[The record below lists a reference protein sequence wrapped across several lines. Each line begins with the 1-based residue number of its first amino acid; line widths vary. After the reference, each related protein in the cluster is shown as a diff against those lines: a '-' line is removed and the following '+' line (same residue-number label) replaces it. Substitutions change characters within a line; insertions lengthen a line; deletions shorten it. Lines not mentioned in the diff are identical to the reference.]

1 MLRFSYKT
9 LSLAALVAASAVS
22 FGAQEASA
30 ESLSEAFAAAY
41 STNPTLSAARAG
53 LRATDE
59 GVPAARAGQ
68 RPSLSATATG
78 QVNETDR
85 QNAPSDTSFPLTL
98 SLNASQTLY
107 DGGRTRNAIDG
118 AISDVSAG
126 RANLLATE
134 QAVLLQVVTTYMDV
148 RRDQQ
153 FIALA
158 QNNVRLIREQL
169 RAAEDRFAVGEVTR
183 TDVSQARARLAE
195 ARAALAQQ
203 EGALVRS
210 MQAYR
215 RVVGNPPGALQEP
228 PILPPSPETLEQ
240 AIQEAMDY
248 HPDIQTAQFVE
259 EGARSDVKAA
269 QGALLPTVTLSGSVT
284 LNENQPFRNN
294 STVGVIQ
301 LQANIPIYQGGGEYA
316 EIRRTREVVS
326 QRMSQIHEATREI
339 REAVENAWS
348 DLQVS
353 RIAIRAGRQQVSAAQ
368 LAYEGVKEEA
378 KLGARTT
385 IDVLD
390 AEQELLDAR
399 TDLVSSLRDEYV
411 AGYALLAAV
420 GRLYVSNLDVS
431 VQQYDPEAHYG
442 DVSEKFYGFKR
453 DELTEWRTQTS
464 P

>member
-1 MLRFSYKT
+1 MPCFSPKT
-9 LSLAALVAASAVS
+9 LSVAVALSLC
-22 FGAQEASA
+22 GAGFATA
-30 ESLSEAFAAAY
+30 ESLSDAFAAAY
-41 STNPTLSAARAG
+41 QTNPTLGAARAG

-59 GVPAARAGQ
+59 GVPAARAGM
-68 RPSLSATATG
+68 RPSVTANA
-78 QVNETDR
+78 QAQANETDR
-85 QNAPSDTSFPLTL
+85 ANSPSDTSFPVTL
-98 SLNASQTLY
+98 SLTASQTLY
-107 DGGRTRNAIDG
+107 DGGRTRNAVES
-118 AISDVSAG
+118 AISNVSAG
-126 RANLLATE
+126 RTNLLSTE
-134 QAVLLQVVTTYMDV
+134 QQVLLQVVTTYMDV

-153 FIALA
+153 FVTLA

-195 ARAALAQQ
+195 SQSALAQQ

-210 MQAYR
+210 KQAYR
-215 RVVGNPPGALQEP
+215 RIVGNLPGALEEP
-228 PILPPSPETLEQ
+228 PILPPGPDSIEA

-259 EGARSDVKAA
+259 EGARSDVRAA
-269 QGALLPTVTLSGSVT
+269 LGALLPTVTLSGTVT
-284 LNENQPFRNN
+284 VNENQAFGNN
-294 STVGVIQ
+294 STAGVIQ
-301 LQANIPIYQGGGEYA
+301 LQATVPIYQGGSEYA

-326 QRMSQIHEATREI
+326 QRMSQIHEAVREI

-348 DLQVS
+348 DLEVA

-368 LAYEGVKEEA
+368 LAFEGVTEEA

-399 TDLVSSLRDEYV
+399 TDLVNSLRDEYV
-411 AGYALLAAV
+411 AGYTLLAAV
-420 GRLYVSNLDVS
+420 GRLTVANLDVG
-431 VQQYDPEAHYG
+431 VERYDPEGHYNE
-442 DVSEKFYGFKR
+442 VSGKYYGFDR

>member
-1 MLRFSYKT
+1 MPRFSCKT
-9 LSLAALVAASAVS
+9 LSIAAALSVGVTGLAC
-22 FGAQEASA
+22 A
-30 ESLSEAFAAAY
+30 ESLSDAFAAAY
-41 STNPTLSAARAG
+41 QTNPTLGAARAG

-59 GVPAARAGQ
+59 GVPAARGGM
-68 RPSLSATATG
+68 RPNVSANATA
-78 QVNETDR
+78 QANETDR
-85 QNAPSDTSFPLTL
+85 ANANSDTSFPVTL
-98 SLNASQTLY
+98 SLTASQALY
-107 DGGRTRNAIDG
+107 DGGRTRNAVEG

-126 RANLLATE
+126 RANLLSTE
-134 QAVLLQVVTTYMDV
+134 QQVLLQVVTTYMNV

-153 FIALA
+153 FVTLA

-195 ARAALAQQ
+195 SRSALAQQ

-210 MQAYR
+210 NQAYR
-215 RVVGNPPGALQEP
+215 RVVGNRPGTLEEP
-228 PILPPSPETLEQ
+228 PILPPGPDSIES
-240 AIQEAMDY
+240 AVQEAMDY

-259 EGARSDVKAA
+259 EGARSDVRVA
-269 QGALLPTVTLSGSVT
+269 QSALLPTVTLSGTVT
-284 LNENQPFRNN
+284 VNENQAFGSN

-301 LQANIPIYQGGGEYA
+301 LQATVPIYQGGSEYA

-326 QRMSQIHEATREI
+326 QRMSQIHEAVREI

-348 DLQVS
+348 DLEVA
-353 RIAIRAGRQQVSAAQ
+353 RIAIRAGREQVSAAR
-368 LAYEGVKEEA
+368 LAFEGVTEEA

-399 TDLVSSLRDEYV
+399 TDLVNALRDEYV
-411 AGYALLAAV
+411 AGYTLLAAV
-420 GRLYVSNLDVS
+420 GRLNVANLDVG
-431 VQQYDPEAHYG
+431 VVRYDPETHY
-442 DVSEKFYGFKR
+442 DEVSGKFYGFDR